1 MWGFIY
7 PVLIGAAI
15 ALPVSYFYMERW
27 LQNYLVRIDNSL
39 TIYLGALA
47 LVLLVTLSAVIIQ
60 SLRLMRTNPAGA
72 LKKE

>member
-1 MWGFIY
+1 
-7 PVLIGAAI
+7 
-15 ALPVSYFYMERW
+15 MERW

-60 SLRLMRTNPAGA
+60 SLRLMRTNPAEA